1 MMPPACFKGALLAA
15 VAVLVGSCSSAPFK
29 APRPSELHLPLWSGP
44 APVGDGSSET
54 CATELEVYLP
64 SREKNVGAAVVI
76 CPGGGYIR
84 HVLDR
89 EGYPIA
95 DWLAA
100 NGIAAVIL
108 EYRLPEG
115 KPYRP
120 LLDAQRAIRTVRA
133 HASEW
138 EVDPRR
144 VGILG
149 FSAGGHVAS
158 SAGTHFDEGRPQD
171 LDAVERPS
179 SRPDFLMLVYP
190 VVTMTGEKAHALSKR
205 KLLGPD
211 PSPDLV
217 RLFSNETQVT
227 AQTPPAF
234 LAHAKDDS
242 GVVPDNSRDFVAAMT
257 ARGRPVEYLELP
269 TGNHG
274 LNGCKGPLWE
284 QWKAQSL
291 RWLAARGFLAPD
303 RP

>member
-1 MMPPACFKGALLAA
+1 MNRLFLSGVL
-15 VAVLVGSCSSAPFK
+15 AVLIGSCSAEPPRP
-29 APRPSELHLPLWSGP
+29 PRPSNLRVRLWP
-44 APVGDGSSET
+44 DRAPVGDGGTES
-54 CATELEVYLP
+54 CATELQVSLP
-64 SREKNVGAAVVI
+64 SREKNTGAAIVI

-95 DWLAA
+95 EWLTAH
-100 NGIAAVIL
+100 GIAAIIL

-115 KPYRP
+115 RPYVP
-120 LLDAQRAIRTVRA
+120 LLDAQRALRTVRS
-133 HASEW
+133 HAADW
-138 EVDPRR
+138 EIDPRK

-158 SAGTHFDEGRPQD
+158 TAGTHFDEGRAG
-171 LDAVERPS
+171 DADAIERQG
-179 SRPDFLMLVYP
+179 SRPDFMMLVYP
-190 VVTMTGEKAHALSKR
+190 VVTMTGEKAHALSKK

-217 RLFSNETQVT
+217 RLFSNETQVN
-227 AQTPPAF
+227 AHTPPAF

-242 GVVPDNSRDFVAAMT
+242 GVVPDNSRDFVAAMK
-257 ARGRPVEYLELP
+257 AQGRPVEYLELP
-269 TGNHG
+269 SGNHG

-284 QWKAQSL
+284 QWKAASL
-291 RWLAARGFLAPD
+291 RWLAAGGFLPPD

>member
-1 MMPPACFKGALLAA
+1 MRSATVALVFL
-15 VAVLVGSCSSAPFK
+15 LVGSCSSEPPK
-29 APRPSELHLPLWSGP
+29 PPRLSQVRTPLWSGP
-44 APVGDGSSET
+44 APVGDGTSEA
-54 CATELEVYLP
+54 CATDLQVTLP
-64 SREKNVGAAVVI
+64 PREKNVGAAVVI

-95 DWLAA
+95 EWLAA

-133 HASEW
+133 HALEW
-138 EVDPRR
+138 EIDPRR

-158 SAGTHFDEGRPQD
+158 SAGTHFEEGRPQEAD
-171 LDAVERPS
+171 LVERQS

-211 PSPDLV
+211 PTPEMV

-227 AQTPPAF
+227 PRTPPTF

-242 GVVPDNSRDFVAAMT
+242 GVVPDNSRDFVAAMN
-257 ARGRPVEYLELP
+257 AQGRPVEYLELP
-269 TGNHG
+269 YGNHG

-291 RWLAARGFLAPD
+291 RWLAARGFLRD
-303 RP
+303 R